1 MNKTI
6 LQRSTG
12 ALLLTLLAVPL
23 SVTAASDRPGR
34 SGVSAEQKQAL
45 FQAKKT
51 WSQDSYNR
59 RLQLLQSNQ
68 RCIDAAETS
77 TAIKNCRKQSKQAK
91 RSIRNDRRVYINDVR
106 EQVGLPALEEG
117 QRRMKRRKRQA

>member
-106 EQVGLPALEEG
+106 EQVGLPALEEK
-117 QRRMKRRKRQA
+117 QRRMKRRKTQA

>member
-6 LQRSTG
+6 FQRSTG
-12 ALLLTLLAVPL
+12 AVLLTLLAIPL
-23 SVTAASDRPGR
+23 SVSAASDRSGR
-34 SGVSAEQKQAL
+34 SGVSPEQKQAL

-59 RLQLLQSNQ
+59 RLELLQSNQ
-68 RCIDAAETS
+68 RCIDAAKTS
-77 TAIKNCRKQSKQAK
+77 TAMKTCRKQSKQAK

-106 EQVGLPALEEG
+106 EQVGLPALEEK
-117 QRRMKRRKRQA
+117 QRRMKRRKNQA

>member
-59 RLQLLQSNQ
+59 RLELLQSNQ

>member
-68 RCIDAAETS
+68 RCIEAAETS

>member
-6 LQRSTG
+6 FQRSTG
-12 ALLLTLLAVPL
+12 AVLLTLLAMPF
-23 SVTAASDRPGR
+23 SVSAASDRTGR
-34 SGVSAEQKQAL
+34 AGVSPEQKQAL

-51 WSQDSYNR
+51 WSKDSYNR
-59 RLQLLQSNQ
+59 RLELLQSNQ

-77 TAIKNCRKQSKQAK
+77 TAIKTCQKESKQAK

-106 EQVGLPALEEG
+106 EQVGLPALEQK
-117 QRRMKRRKRQA
+117 QRRMKRRKNQA

>member
-6 LQRSTG
+6 FQRSTG
-12 ALLLTLLAVPL
+12 ALLVTFLAIPL
-23 SVTAASDRPGR
+23 SVSAASDRSGR
-34 SGVSAEQKQAL
+34 AGVSPEQKQAL

-51 WSQDSYNR
+51 WSKDSYNR
-59 RLQLLQSNQ
+59 RLELLQSNQ

-77 TAIKNCRKQSKQAK
+77 TAIKTCRKQSKQAK

-106 EQVGLPALEEG
+106 EQVGLPALEQKE
-117 QRRMKRRKRQA
+117 RRMKRRKNQA

>member
-6 LQRSTG
+6 LQRRTG